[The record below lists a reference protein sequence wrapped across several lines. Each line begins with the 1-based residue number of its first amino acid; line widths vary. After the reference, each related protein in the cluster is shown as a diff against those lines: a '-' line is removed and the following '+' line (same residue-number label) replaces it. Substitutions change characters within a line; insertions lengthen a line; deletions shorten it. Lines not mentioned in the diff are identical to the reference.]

1 MDMLLICFPLQVI
14 DSSGKCPGRGSDIGC
29 GRGSVVGGKGGGGC
43 DVTGGS

>member
-29 GRGSVVGGKGGGGC
+29 GRGSVVGGKSGE
-43 DVTGGS
+43 VVM